1 MRFNRAG
8 PDAYLTCMRGGG
20 MPVYAGAPYQRGH
33 GLGGIFR
40 GLAKMAMPLVKR
52 AAPVL
57 FKTAKKVVRAK
68 MKGTPMKQ
76 ILRDQGTDLAG
87 QMLTN
92 MMGKKR
98 RGTQQYKRKKPQRAV
113 RSKRLKAGDIFS

>member
-1 MRFNRAG
+1 
-8 PDAYLTCMRGGG
+8 